1 MSADVSEADR
11 GATLSQ
17 RAAGGTP
24 TPSKPRVPARA
35 GSAKWVVA
43 ALILL
48 SAIPIAAGA
57 FRLSQLAGGA
67 AITPG
72 NARFFAA
79 PLPVVLH
86 IVSVTVYALLG
97 AFQFVPSLR
106 RRRHGWHRMAGRIL
120 IPSGLIVALSG
131 LWMTLVYR
139 MPAYDGTLVYGL
151 RLLFGSAMLLSLLLG
166 VMALRRRDFAGHGS
180 WMLRGYAIGMGAG
193 TQVITGMI
201 AAVFADPPTELS
213 RALLM
218 GAAWAINLAVA
229 EWIIR
234 RRAPRSRT
242 PLVAAPHVR

>member
-1 MSADVSEADR
+1 MEADVSDAGR
-11 GATLSQ
+11 G
-17 RAAGGTP
+17 P
-24 TPSKPRVPARA
+24 TRPKASVPARA

-48 SAIPIAAGA
+48 SAIPLAAGA
-57 FRLSQLAGGA
+57 YRLSQLISGA
-67 AITPG
+67 QITPD

-97 AFQFVPSLR
+97 AFQFVPRLR
-106 RRRHGWHRMAGRIL
+106 RRRQSWHRNAGWIL

-139 MPAYDGTLVYGL
+139 MPAYDGVLVYAL
-151 RLLFGSAMLLSLLLG
+151 RLLFGSAMLLSLILG
-166 VMALRRRDFAGHGS
+166 VAALGRRDFAQHGS
-180 WMLRGYAIGMGAG
+180 WMLRAYAIGMGAG
-193 TQVITGMI
+193 TQVITGTV
-201 AAVFADPPTELS
+201 ASLFVDPPTELS

-234 RRAPRSRT
+234 RRATRSR
-242 PLVAAPHVR
+242 AAAVGSRAS